1 MPDERWRAIPAYR
14 LLRIPRGYEASDD
27 CRVRSVPRTLSDGRK
42 AGGVVLEQ
50 QRDKDG
56 YATVKL
62 GGTRVRVAVVVQLAW
77 AGPPEVRHLDDDR
90 SNDRP
95 GNLAWGSR
103 VENEQD
109 KRNRGRNKERDI
121 GMEGECSSPS
131 PIGTSPVTGCYNAG

>member
-1 MPDERWRAIPAYR
+1 MPDERWRPIPAYR
-14 LLRIPRGYEASDD
+14 LLRIPRGYEASDGR
-27 CRVRSVPRTLSDGRK
+27 RVRSVPRTLSDGRK
-42 AGGVVLEQ
+42 AGGVVLGQ
-50 QRDKDG
+50 QRDRDG

-109 KRNRGRNKERDI
+109 KRNRGRNRREN
-121 GMEGECSSPS
+121 GMEGECSRPS
-131 PIGTSPVTGCYNAG
+131 PVGTSPVTGCYSAG

>member
-1 MPDERWRAIPAYR
+1 MPDETWKAIPAHR
-14 LLRIPRGYEASDD
+14 LLGIPRGYEASSD
-27 CRVRSVPRTLSDGRK
+27 CRVRSVARTLRDGRK
-42 AGGVVLEQ
+42 AGGVVLEL
-50 QRDKDG
+50 QRDRDG

-62 GGTRVRVAVVVQLAW
+62 GRKRVRVAVVVQLAF

-109 KRNRGRNKERDI
+109 KRNKEGDRKRDI
-121 GMEGECSSPS
+121 GMEEDCSRPS
-131 PIGTSPVTGCYNAG
+131 PVGTFPVTGYYNAG

>member
-1 MPDERWRAIPAYR
+1 VPDERWRPIPAYR

-27 CRVRSVPRTLSDGRK
+27 CRVRSVPRTLRDGRK
-42 AGGVVLEQ
+42 AGGVVLAQ

-56 YATVKL
+56 YATVKV
-62 GGTRVRVAVVVQLAW
+62 GGTRVRVAVLVQLAW

-95 GNLAWGSR
+95 GNLVWGSR

-109 KRNRGRNKERDI
+109 KKEKRTNI
-121 GMEGECSSPS
+121 GMEEECSRPS
-131 PIGTSPVTGCYNAG
+131 RISTGPVTAVTDAD

>member
-1 MPDERWRAIPAYR
+1 MPEQWRRIPQYR
-14 LLRIPRGYEASDD
+14 LLGIPSGYEASVD
-27 CRVRSVPRTLSDGRK
+27 CRVRSVPRTLRNGRRL
-42 AGGVVLEQ
+42 GGTVLAQ

-62 GGTRVRVAVVVQLAW
+62 GRSRVRVAVAVQLAF

-95 GNLAWGSR
+95 ENLAWGSR

-109 KRNRGRNKERDI
+109 KRKGKDGKERDI
-121 GMEGECSSPS
+121 WERPS
-131 PIGTSPVTGCYNAG
+131 PFRTSRTSGLP